1 MKDRETEY
9 VRERLR
15 YMEMDLGD
23 LEQELGTLYDLR
35 FEQHLIEYENSH
47 RIASSV
53 YLQRIKQ
60 GEVVRPKPTS
70 VKKKTFWSFLL
81 AFW

>member
-1 MKDRETEY
+1 MRDRETEY
-9 VRERLR
+9 ARERLR

-23 LEQELGTLYDLR
+23 LEQELGKLYDLR

-47 RIASSV
+47 RTASSV

-60 GEVVRPKPTS
+60 GERVRPKSPAT
-70 VKKKTFWSFLL
+70 KKNIWSFLL
-81 AFW
+81 GIW